1 MSLCII
7 KLFQHTVKRTSTFYC
22 RLNRYIF
29 FSKAEL
35 QKMQFSLT
43 SAMFTRFTDD
53 TQGLLIE
60 MHSRE
65 QLNPFFFPGLFIS
78 NHHFLGD
85 PIKVI

>member
-1 MSLCII
+1 
-7 KLFQHTVKRTSTFYC
+7 
-22 RLNRYIF
+22 
-29 FSKAEL
+29 
-35 QKMQFSLT
+35 MQFSLT

-53 TQGLLIE
+53 TQGLLME

-85 PIKVI
+85 LIKVILCHFLLYPTQICCVF